1 MLTELPHSLRQAR
14 QTSPVSATAPHV
26 HARRAFIG
34 DTRGFALIELLVAMA
49 AGIVV
54 LIVLFSIL
62 DISTTQTARTQD
74 EVAADQLGRTAMTS
88 LLDEMNSAC
97 IYSSFAPVYAGS
109 NGSKLIFENAYSS
122 QAVPSSATVHEI
134 VWSSSEHTLTDYSYA
149 STGGT
154 WPSFTFSNYEKKSP
168 SSKYLLATNV
178 TEASSGGKSVSIFR
192 YKHYGGEVKE
202 SGTTAIS
209 TLAET
214 TPAEISA
221 SETAKTEWYKSVGAV
236 LIAFQAA
243 ASTANSTLE
252 KPISLESQATFAFS
266 VPNAEKPIKDG
277 PCQ

>member
-1 MLTELPHSLRQAR
+1 ML
-14 QTSPVSATAPHV
+14 
-26 HARRAFIG
+26 
-34 DTRGFALIELLVAMA
+34 

-62 DISTTQTARTQD
+62 DVSTTQTARTQN
-74 EVAADQLGRTAMTS
+74 EVAANQLGRTTMTS
-88 LLDEMNSAC
+88 LLDELDSAC

-122 QAVPSSATVHEI
+122 QATPSSATIHEI
-134 VWSSSEHTLTDYSYA
+134 VWSSSEHTLTDYSYG

-154 WPSFTFSNYEKKSP
+154 WPSFTFTTYEKKTP
-168 SSKYLLATNV
+168 TAKYVLATNV

-192 YKHYGGEVKE
+192 YKHYAEVKE
-202 SGTTAIS
+202 SGTSAVS
-209 TLAET
+209 TLTET
-214 TPAEISA
+214 TPSEISA
-221 SETAKTEWYKSVGAV
+221 SETSKTEWYKSAGAV

-243 ASTANSTLE
+243 STTANSTLE
-252 KPISLESQATFAFS
+252 KAISLESQATFAFS

>member
-1 MLTELPHSLRQAR
+1 MLTVPPHSPRDA
-14 QTSPVSATAPHV
+14 H
-26 HARRAFIG
+26 RRASLS
-34 DTRGFALIELLVAMA
+34 DTRGFTLIELLVAMA

-88 LLDEMNSAC
+88 LLDELDSAC

-154 WPSFTFSNYEKKSP
+154 WPSFAFSTYEKKSP

-178 TEASSGGKSVSIFR
+178 TEASSGGKAVSIFR

-202 SGTTAIS
+202 SGTTGVS

-214 TPAEISA
+214 TAAEISA

-236 LIAFQAA
+236 LVAFQAA
-243 ASTANSTLE
+243 ATTANSTLE
-252 KPISLESQATFAFS
+252 KAISLESQATFAFS